1 MNKKLAVFLSVPP
14 LILGV
19 ALILFGGSLIEY
31 IPKNAQ
37 PTSIQVHLI
46 IDYEDYA
53 LNEEYTLT
61 LPSTNHTVYDAM
73 ILANL
78 SLETTGSGP
87 LLFIE
92 AINGIRNNHDGNNRW
107 WQYWVDGELAPVG
120 VGIYVLHEDSV
131 VEWRYSHPQMY

>member
-1 MNKKLAVFLSVPP
+1 VLLSVPL

-19 ALILFGGSLIEY
+19 ALILFGSSLIEHT
-31 IPKNAQ
+31 PDNVQ
-37 PTSIQVHLI
+37 PTSIQVNLI

-53 LNEEYTLT
+53 PNEEFSLT

-73 ILANL
+73 ILTNL
-78 SLETTGSGP
+78 SLETTGTGP
-87 LLFIE
+87 LLFIV

-120 VGIYVLHEDSV
+120 VGIYVLQDDTI
-131 VEWRYSHPQMY
+131 VEWRYTNPLMY